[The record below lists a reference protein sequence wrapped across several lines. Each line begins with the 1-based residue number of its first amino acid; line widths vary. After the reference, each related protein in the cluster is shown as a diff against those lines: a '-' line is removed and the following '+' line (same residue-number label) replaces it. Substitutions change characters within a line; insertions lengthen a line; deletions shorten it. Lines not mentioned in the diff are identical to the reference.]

1 MNEEERNSREQLL
14 AAQAQ
19 DPRLKMTYQEEMRA
33 MLERKV
39 PAAMRWMLA
48 FYAAVLLL
56 GAVVTALALAR
67 MTADDPGLK
76 LCVPGLMLAL
86 VMAGGLGWLAWRG
99 RPLRAIHGLF
109 GALMVGC
116 FSLVAAGYLFDNL
129 VAAAPADVRVR
140 IGWIPVAVMILGWL
154 PMVLV
159 VNSHYHERTREKLLE
174 IQHQIAELAEE
185 VRKKK

>member
-109 GALMVGC
+109 GALMGGC
-116 FSLVAAGYLFDNL
+116 FSPTPVSKAG
-129 VAAAPADVRVR
+129 
-140 IGWIPVAVMILGWL
+140 L
-154 PMVLV
+154 PETI
-159 VNSHYHERTREKLLE
+159 SRTRVPSSPSSHRTTRPEPS
-174 IQHQIAELAEE
+174 
-185 VRKKK
+185 